1 MCAPP
6 LRFEAHAL
14 TRYGEISCRAPL
26 SGVSRSAED
35 ATAWLGVLR
44 PSDAAGSAAGLP
56 PGQGAASN
64 FETEFCDAR
73 RVEWGAPEAI
83 IPPAALRQTSATLE
97 GPISQAS
104 RRAAKPTAFETW
116 DLRTWPSRETWRQL
130 SLRS

>member
-44 PSDAAGSAAGLP
+44 PSDAAGSAAGLQRV
-56 PGQGAASN
+56 QGAGSN
-64 FETEFCDAR
+64 FVTGFCGAR

-83 IPPAALRQTSATLE
+83 ISPAVLRRTSATLE
-97 GPISQAS
+97 GPISQAL
-104 RRAAKPTAFETW
+104 RRVAKLTGCATTALDWIEVTRMKLGW
-116 DLRTWPSRETWRQL
+116 N
-130 SLRS
+130 